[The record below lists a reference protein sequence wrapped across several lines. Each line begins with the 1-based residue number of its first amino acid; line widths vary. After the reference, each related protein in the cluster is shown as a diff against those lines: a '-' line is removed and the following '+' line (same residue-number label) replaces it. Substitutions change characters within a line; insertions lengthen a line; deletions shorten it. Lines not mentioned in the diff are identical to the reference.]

1 METFTLVA
9 VYFAVMFMT
18 LPVMRFAFRNEI
30 KPIVEETICYDQDVV
45 VVETVAVE
53 MKPLFH
59 YSTETNKLVCSF
71 EGWEPFTCD
80 MSDKRQSKNAM
91 EIIAWWNDE
100 QQKAKESLEE
110 AQELLFEVE
119 DSIATKAERH
129 RGHEWGVKSKLRK

>member
-45 VVETVAVE
+45 VVETVAME

>member
-80 MSDKRQSKNAM
+80 MGDKRQSKNAM

>member
-91 EIIAWWNDE
+91 EILAWWNDE

>member
-1 METFTLVA
+1 METFTFVA
-9 VYFAVMFMT
+9 MYIIVMTVT
-18 LPVMRFAFRNEI
+18 LPAMRFAFRNEI

-45 VVETVAVE
+45 VVETVAME